1 MPVNTGQYSKN
12 HNAQGKLTTYVEHT
26 ELKPLGLEQAAV
38 RPMHVHEADASTLA
52 AKRKTPKRAISKRA
66 IICGFGKFE
75 MSDRDKNCCA
85 LNDTKLNYF

>member
-1 MPVNTGQYSKN
+1 MTE
-12 HNAQGKLTTYVEHT
+12 GKLTGYCKHKVLKLLPVEQ
-26 ELKPLGLEQAAV
+26 PAV

-52 AKRKTPKRAISKRA
+52 AMKRKTPKRAITKRV

-85 LNDTKLNYF
+85 LNYTKLNYF